1 MTKLKT
7 IKRDGITYLVPADS
21 TEPHAIQFEK
31 VVRECPTND
40 TVLERGGPSRMLIT
54 DYHLIHKGEH
64 VATFLQDEQGG
75 RTYIMAVPDMR
86 YIRKHGLN
94 IGCGGFLY
102 VAYSKLE
109 FLQVATDAI
118 EGDGIPSPEW
128 VAEYDAKRAEKKT
141 AEELRNRKE
150 RYAEDMYD
158 ALVAFVSAVDGGS
171 YVEAARDH
179 AVGVLKSI
187 DGGVA

>member
-7 IKRDGITYLVPADS
+7 IKRDGRTYLVPAAS
-21 TEPHAIQFEK
+21 IEPHAIQFEK
-31 VVRECPTND
+31 VVRECPTN
-40 TVLERGGPSRMLIT
+40 TEVLERNGPARRLIT
-54 DYHLIHKGEH
+54 DYHIIHKGEH
-64 VATFLQDEQGG
+64 VATFLQDEQGS

-86 YIRKHGLN
+86 YIRQHGLN

-128 VAEYDAKRAEKKT
+128 VDEYDAKRAEKKT

-150 RYAEDMYD
+150 RYAEDMYVALLKLSKAIDVRMGD
-158 ALVAFVSAVDGGS
+158 ARRKEL
-171 YVEAARDH
+171 AAL
-179 AVGVLKSI
+179 LKSI